1 MSIPHLSPYVQ
12 YYVRKILRQ
21 YVTCFNYPL
30 AGIGIHHHLQTNLN
44 QLMRELYTNEFE
56 LQLKVQELEALIHLH
71 QHGNVKEIAFHANL
85 PEIEQK
91 VLWILGLKFLAL
103 LPAMSVTVIAESAAA
118 LFHFVLDDE
127 LHQGIR
133 YADELYGKALEFG
146 AEQDFA
152 TYRLLMTLINQQIPF
167 ILTVSE
173 FRHAIWVSLRAPAYD
188 ALIKQE
194 PLLQKT
200 A

>member
-1 MSIPHLSPYVQ
+1 MVHLSPYVQ

-21 YVTCFNYPL
+21 YVACFNYPL
-30 AGIGIHHHLQTNLN
+30 AGIGICAHFQTNLN
-44 QLMRELYTNEFE
+44 QLMRQLYSNEFE

-71 QHGNVKEIAFHANL
+71 QHSNTNEASVRADL

-103 LPAMSVTVIAESAAA
+103 LPAMSMTVIAESAAS

-133 YADELYGKALEFG
+133 YADELYGKAMEFG

-173 FRHAIWVSLRAPAYD
+173 FRHAIWVSLRSPAYD
-188 ALIKQE
+188 TLIKQD
-194 PLLQKT
+194 PLQLQKT